1 MKEEYVG
8 YMERRPC
15 VKVGRAGVSGLSSS
29 DYREH
34 TLVFLI
40 YVSVHV
46 VSTIWRIAMLLK
58 PY

>member
-1 MKEEYVG
+1 MK
-8 YMERRPC
+8 M
-15 VKVGRAGVSGLSSS
+15 GRAGVSGLSSS

-34 TLVFLI
+34 TLAFLI

-58 PY
+58 SY